1 MHDCVSSRAHSVMRY
16 FLFLAE
22 PMEQTIKA
30 IIRRIEKEPSLFEL
44 YEDFFE
50 RFTNLSQWQKQQLAI
65 AHAMIA
71 DKPVRPVLVGQVF
84 ILTALR
90 DTDI

>member
-1 MHDCVSSRAHSVMRY
+1 
-16 FLFLAE
+16 
-22 PMEQTIKA
+22 MEQTIKA

-50 RFTNLSQWQKQQLAI
+50 RFTYLSQWQKQQLAI

-71 DKPVRPVLVGQVF
+71 DKPIRSVLIGQVF

-90 DTDI
+90 NTNL